1 METTFKRSQYYYLWT
16 GNRRFIFLLPSF
28 RASCKMLRSPR
39 LAHKAPQLYRLTCPW
54 LKFLDFLFC
63 FVCLFVCLF
72 VCFSRKFESVGT
84 FKTSGRDGQVKK
96 ITSSSHKL
104 NKQIKLR
111 TDFKV
116 DTKINCVLIQSLF

>member
-28 RASCKMLRSPR
+28 RASCKMLRSPH
-39 LAHKAPQLYRLTCPW
+39 LVHKAPQLCRLTCPW
-54 LKFLDFLFC
+54 HKFLFFLFC

-72 VCFSRKFESVGT
+72 VFLESLNPLALSKHREETVRK
-84 FKTSGRDGQVKK
+84 KK

-104 NKQIKLR
+104 NTQIKLR
-111 TDFKV
+111 TDFKA